1 MFCPNCGKEVNN
13 QDVFCGYCG
22 FRLEE
27 TPVKT
32 EEIPVK
38 TEETPVKVE
47 ESRCPHCGFQTEKG
61 DAFCLACGQRLQ
73 DTQSNAVT
81 SANAQQKPVNTSAEK
96 KPFNV
101 MALIGFILSLVGMM
115 NLLDDGA
122 FAVTAIPALVLGI
135 LGLKESRTLGVGKGF
150 AIAAI
155 VIASVA
161 LGLSVLTVFFEI
173 VFYSPVGGGGYD
185 AWIH

>member
-22 FRLEE
+22 FRLDDVPVKAEE

-32 EEIPVK
+32 DD
-38 TEETPVKVE
+38 
-47 ESRCPHCGFQTEKG
+47 SRCPHCGFQTEKG

-73 DTQSNAVT
+73 DTQSNAVV
-81 SANAQQKPVNTSAEK
+81 SANAQQKPQTNAEK

-101 MALIGFILSLVGMM
+101 MALVGFILSLVGMM

-122 FAVTAIPALVLGI
+122 FAYTAIPALVLGI
-135 LGLKESRTLGVGKGF
+135 LGLKESKKLGVGKGF
-150 AIAAI
+150 AITAI
-155 VIASVA
+155 AVSAVA
-161 LGLSVLTVFFEI
+161 LGLSVTVAFFE
-173 VFYSPVGGGGYD
+173 VAFYSPIGGGGYD
-185 AWIH
+185 AWIY